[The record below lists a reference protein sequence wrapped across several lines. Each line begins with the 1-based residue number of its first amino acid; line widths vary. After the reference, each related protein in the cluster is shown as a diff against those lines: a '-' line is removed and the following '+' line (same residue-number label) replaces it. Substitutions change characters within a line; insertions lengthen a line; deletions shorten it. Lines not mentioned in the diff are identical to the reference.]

1 MDIQRT
7 FCKLALVDLGSL
19 SSCISKKFV
28 KENNLDTHKL
38 PFPIT
43 CYNANSFT
51 NKDGS
56 VTEVIKMNMTIGN
69 YQELIQLLV
78 TNLGNHDLFL
88 GYNWLQKHNL
98 SINWKDSLISL
109 QNCC

>member
-1 MDIQRT
+1 MDTQRT
-7 FCKLALVDLGSL
+7 SCKLALVDLGSS

-51 NKDGS
+51 NKDRS

-69 YQELIQLLV
+69 HQELIQLLV